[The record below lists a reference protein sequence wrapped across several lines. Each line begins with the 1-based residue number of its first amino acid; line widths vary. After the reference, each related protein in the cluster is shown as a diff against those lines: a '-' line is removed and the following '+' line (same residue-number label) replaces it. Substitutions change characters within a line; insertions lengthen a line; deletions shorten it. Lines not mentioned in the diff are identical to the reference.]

1 MSDLKNTRIVFL
13 VSIVLI
19 GALSRLIPHPFNFT
33 GIAAIALFSGA
44 KLKNRFLAVSIPLL
58 AMLITD
64 SIIGFHA
71 PMDMLAVYG
80 CFLLTVVFG
89 MALSHNPKAGFVAVS
104 SLASSVL
111 FYLVTNFSV
120 WPGNALYS
128 QDLSGLISSY
138 IAGIPFFRNQVLGDL
153 FYSAVFFSAAYFA
166 EKKYATDLATVKA
179 RK

>member
-1 MSDLKNTRIVFL
+1 M
-13 VSIVLI
+13 
-19 GALSRLIPHPFNFT
+19 
-33 GIAAIALFSGA
+33 
-44 KLKNRFLAVSIPLL
+44 
-58 AMLITD
+58 
-64 SIIGFHA
+64 
-71 PMDMLAVYG
+71 
-80 CFLLTVVFG
+80 TVVFG
-89 MALSHNPKAGFVAVS
+89 MALSHNPKAGFVALS

-166 EKKYATDLATVKA
+166 EKKYATDLTTVKA